1 MLYQDLVS
9 FLLFLWPNFSLG
21 LLHTLQPCE
30 DKAIFS
36 FYAFGVSRDWREAF
50 KLLNLYGAGLLTA
63 NLSLGIIF
71 SLLGTILT
79 AIPDIIKA
87 LIAGSGIIISGIYML
102 TMIHK
107 QAYDPHSEQ
116 KKEIGTQLTRKTN
129 SSYVLGI
136 LAGVPPCPM
145 EIAIYG
151 VATSLAA
158 SQQFILA
165 IFAVLMFA
173 LGTWV
178 GLYPLGILGV
188 VGSQAKKK
196 SKTPWRIEKISAWVM
211 IALGVVYIVLSAFGI
226 NLFKQ
231 LVQIPPT

>member
-1 MLYQDLVS
+1 MFQDLLS
-9 FLLFLWPNFSLG
+9 FLLFLWPNLSLG

-50 KLLNLYGAGLLTA
+50 KLINLYGAGLLTA
-63 NLSLGIIF
+63 NMSLGIIF

-87 LIAGSGIIISGIYML
+87 IIAGSGIIISGIYML
-102 TMIHK
+102 VMIHK
-107 QAYDPHSEQ
+107 QSYDPHHEQ

-129 SSYVLGI
+129 SAYALGI
-136 LAGVPPCPM
+136 LAGIPPCPM

-158 SQQFILA
+158 GQNYVLA
-165 IFAVLMFA
+165 IVAVFMFSI
-173 LGTWV
+173 GTWV
-178 GLYPLGILGV
+178 GLYPLGLLGV
-188 VGSQAKKK
+188 AGSEAKKK
-196 SKTPWRIEKISAWVM
+196 SKTPWRIEKITAWVM
-211 IALGVVYIVLSAFGI
+211 IGLGAIYIILDLFGI

-231 LVQIPPT
+231 IIPIPPT

>member
-1 MLYQDLVS
+1 MFQDIFA

-87 LIAGSGIIISGIYML
+87 FIAGSGIIISGIYML
-102 TMIHK
+102 TRIHK
-107 QAYDPHSEQ
+107 QCYDPHSEQ

-129 SSYVLGI
+129 SAYALGI

-151 VATSLAA
+151 IAA
-158 SQQFILA
+158 SLSAGQNYVLA
-165 IFAVLMFA
+165 IFAVLMFS
-173 LGTWV
+173 LGTWI
-178 GLYPLGILGV
+178 GLYPLGLVGV
-188 VGSQAKKK
+188 VGSQAKKM
-196 SKTPWRIEKISAWVM
+196 SKTPWRIEKITAWVM
-211 IALGVVYIVLSAFGI
+211 IALGAVYITLDLFGI

-231 LVQIPPT
+231 LFPIPPT

>member
-1 MLYQDLVS
+1 MFQDLIT

-71 SLLGTILT
+71 SLLGTALT

-87 LIAGSGIIISGIYML
+87 LIAGSGIIISGVYML
-102 TMIHK
+102 LMIHR
-107 QAYDPHSEQ
+107 QCYDPHSEQ

-129 SSYVLGI
+129 SAYVLGI

-145 EIAIYG
+145 ELAIYG
-151 VATSLAA
+151 IATSLAA
-158 SQQFILA
+158 GGSFLLA
-165 IFAVLMFA
+165 IVAVLMFS
-173 LGTWV
+173 LGTWI

-211 IALGVVYIVLSAFGI
+211 IALGVLYITLFMFGI
-226 NLFKQ
+226 NLFQQ
-231 LVQIPPT
+231 LIQPPPA